1 MPASRP
7 DDFHDRV
14 VLVTGAAG
22 VIGRELC
29 RAFDAAGAQVI
40 AADLREESLQELVAG
55 LGARALAL
63 RLDVTLPSDWE
74 RARERVLERYGRLD
88 VLVNNAGTLK
98 PATIEEATLED
109 WRHAMGVNADGTFL
123 GCKFAVALMK
133 ARGGAIV
140 NFASVLAIRGR
151 STHPA
156 YGASKAAVRLLTR
169 SVARH
174 CGERGYPIR
183 VNVILPGAIDSDMV
197 RLNVPPGE
205 SEAEY
210 LEVLRAAHPV
220 GRLGTPADIAAAV
233 LFAASDHASFM
244 TGADLVIDGGSSS

>member
-1 MPASRP
+1 MSDRS
-7 DDFHDRV
+7 RV

-22 VIGRELC
+22 VIGAEIC
-29 RAFDAAGAQVI
+29 RAFAGAGAAVI
-40 AADLREESLQELVAG
+40 AADLRDEGTA
-55 LGARALAL
+55 ALAREL
-63 RLDVTLPSDWE
+63 GPLAMALHLDVTSPADWD

-109 WRHAMGVNADGTFL
+109 WRHAMSVNADGSFL
-123 GCKFAVALMK
+123 GCKFGVALMK
-133 ARGGAIV
+133 ESGGAIV

-174 CGERGYPIR
+174 CGEKGYPIR
-183 VNVILPGAIDSDMV
+183 VNVILPGAIDSEMV
-197 RLNVPPGE
+197 RLNVPPGG
-205 SEAEY
+205 SEADY
-210 LEVLRAAHPV
+210 LESLRAAHPI
-220 GRLGTPADIAAAV
+220 GRLGTAADIAAAV
-233 LFAASDHASFM
+233 LFAASDQSSFM
-244 TGADLVIDGGSSS
+244 TGSDLVIDGGSSS

>member
-1 MPASRP
+1 MSAPRP
-7 DDFHDRV
+7 DYFRDRV
-14 VLVTGAAG
+14 VLITGAAG

-29 RAFDAAGAQVI
+29 RAFGGAGAQVI
-40 AADLREESLQELVAG
+40 AADLREEPLRRLVAE
-55 LGARALAL
+55 LGERALAL
-63 RLDVTLPSDWE
+63 RLDVTSPADWD

-109 WRHAMGVNADGTFL
+109 WRHAMGVNAFL

-133 ARGGAIV
+133 TSGGAIV

-205 SEAEY
+205 SAAEY
-210 LEVLRAAHPV
+210 LDVLRAAHPV

-233 LFAASDHASFM
+233 LFAASDQASFM